1 MSFLEINEIK
11 LYYFN
16 ISGKG
21 EALRL
26 AMNHLKIP
34 FTDYRFSSREEFYEM
49 KNSGK
54 LAFGQVPALEITNKQ
69 NKSVQILTQS
79 ASLLRFIAKL
89 DPERKLY
96 PDDPVLSCKIDGIV
110 DQEADTFQGFRVM
123 RYKERFGFEFLN
135 DDANKNLLS
144 SAEKCYKEKVLPGHL
159 IRLQQIM
166 GESQWLAGNELS
178 IADFHWIPVLKMMMD
193 GGWGFDEA
201 YFDEY
206 QKLKDLVER
215 FYDLE
220 SVKKYYEDK
229 KVVQ

>member
-1 MSFLEINEIK
+1 MRFLENNEIK

-69 NKSVQILTQS
+69 NKSVKILTQS

-96 PDDPVLSCKIDGIV
+96 PDDPILSCKIDGIV

-123 RYKERFGFEFLN
+123 RYKERFGFE
-135 DDANKNLLS
+135 
-144 SAEKCYKEKVLPGHL
+144 
-159 IRLQQIM
+159 
-166 GESQWLAGNELS
+166 
-178 IADFHWIPVLKMMMD
+178 
-193 GGWGFDEA
+193 
-201 YFDEY
+201 
-206 QKLKDLVER
+206 
-215 FYDLE
+215 
-220 SVKKYYEDK
+220 
-229 KVVQ
+229 